1 MIRSSRGAIV
11 VGLVALATIAVTFFV
26 GRASGSDEKTTHVR
40 SKQEARSVV
49 AVAQKSPR
57 VDTISAGT
65 LAALVAPPQAP
76 SGSTGPSNS
85 SGSSG
90 STYTP
95 PPPVIV
101 DDG

>member
-1 MIRSSRGAIV
+1 MMRSTKGAIV
-11 VGLVALATIAVTFFV
+11 VCLVALATVGVTFFV

-49 AVAQKSPR
+49 AVVQKSPR
-57 VDTISAGT
+57 VDTISGGT
-65 LAALVAPPQAP
+65 LASLVAPPQP
-76 SGSTGPSNS
+76 SSGSSGSTGS